1 MCWLPSAHSRQ
12 VFLKRFEFKMA
23 YVLSQ
28 MFGVWNGTGVTNFLL
43 RKRRIDTLQARLSPV
58 RFFSKCY
65 IVRTVFENHSKCRI
79 RIYVQPKVTCL
90 VTLFDRKFQVF
101 KNLPKLTFFLALLML
116 NETFSVILKHR
127 A

>member
-58 RFFSKCY
+58 RFFPSVTSYAQCLK
-65 IVRTVFENHSKCRI
+65 ITQNVAFEFMSN
-79 RIYVQPKVTCL
+79 Q
-90 VTLFDRKFQVF
+90 
-101 KNLPKLTFFLALLML
+101 M
-116 NETFSVILKHR
+116 
-127 A
+127 